1 MSLLA
6 RRRAMMGGDKPLGLA
21 YSLADPSLWAQ
32 GVIATGNMDRGVSG
46 PQLPTAWR
54 YYKSKT
60 ISTKDKRL
68 FPATDVKWLVID
80 SGYVYLVAFDASKK
94 YIGST
99 KWLEKG
105 QWRLQDLMLSTLPD
119 DPAEPKDIQ
128 YDNHVKW
135 FQFSLKK
142 SEVISNTEGET
153 ISEAFATG
161 ANARLYY

>member
-1 MSLLA
+1 MTLME
-6 RRRAMMGGDKPLGLA
+6 RRRAMMGGEKPLGLA
-21 YSLADPSLWAQ
+21 YSLADPSLWAK
-32 GVIATGNMDRGVSG
+32 GVIATGAMNRGVSG
-46 PQLPTAWR
+46 PQLPNTWI
-54 YYKSKT
+54 YFNSKT

-68 FPATDVKWLVID
+68 FPATDVKWLAID
-80 SGYVYLVAFDASKK
+80 SGYVIFAAFDASEK
-94 YIGST
+94 YIGHT

-105 QWRLQDLMLSTLPD
+105 QWRLQDLMLSTRPE

-135 FQFSLKK
+135 LQFSLKK
-142 SEVISNTEGET
+142 SKVISTTEGET